1 MADQSSPNPIKE
13 YYIAYFDILG
23 YRQFFVDAPEQAES
37 LLTNIHNAITNAK
50 SNMIASSNIEY
61 FRDYMNIEFKVK
73 IFSDNIFVCLEK
85 GDDLRVE
92 KARAIFFL
100 EIISE
105 IQRNFIINHNLFLRG
120 GITKGNVSYN
130 KDYIFGD
137 GLIEAVNIEE
147 TTVYPRIALS
157 KSLFLFLS
165 NIVSYTSEEREKA
178 LTIEI
183 RINNKE
189 KITQEDEDFYNLMLR
204 LANSEYFLTKVFY
217 YLTSKCYDEEICI
230 SYLYKLNPMDYV
242 NTTTLSNILS
252 QLKQISPNVF
262 EMMNGSLPNMFNYI
276 DDMLSKHKER
286 VEEQIKKHGDYIDL
300 GLDDLEKAL
309 QRERVLKKYVWVMK
323 YHNDMCCRYN
333 KMQYFIDSKA
343 NCDTRFMLLKVNVL

>member
-1 MADQSSPNPIKE
+1 MAEYSSPNPIKE
-13 YYIAYFDILG
+13 HYIAYFDLLG
-23 YRQFFVDAPEQAES
+23 YRQFFVEVPEQAES
-37 LLTNIHNAITNAK
+37 LLANVHNAITNAK
-50 SNMIASSNIEY
+50 NNMLASGNIEY
-61 FRDYMNIEFKVK
+61 FKDYINIKFKIK

-130 KDYIFGD
+130 EDYIFGE

-147 TTVYPRIALS
+147 TTVYPRITLS
-157 KSLFLFLS
+157 KSLFIFLS

-178 LTIEI
+178 LAIET

-217 YLTSKCYDEEICI
+217 HLTSKCYDEEICI

-242 NTTTLSNILS
+242 STENLSNILS

-262 EMMNGSLPNMFNYI
+262 EIMNGSLPDISNNI
-276 DDMLSKHKER
+276 DNMLSKHKKC
-286 VEEQIKKHGDYIDL
+286 VEEQIKKHGDYIDI
-300 GLDDLEKAL
+300 GLNEREKAL

-333 KMQYFIDSKA
+333 KMQYFINSTA
-343 NCDTRFMLLKVNVL
+343 NCDAKFMLLKVNVL

>member
-1 MADQSSPNPIKE
+1 
-13 YYIAYFDILG
+13 
-23 YRQFFVDAPEQAES
+23 
-37 LLTNIHNAITNAK
+37 
-50 SNMIASSNIEY
+50 
-61 FRDYMNIEFKVK
+61 
-73 IFSDNIFVCLEK
+73 
-85 GDDLRVE
+85 
-92 KARAIFFL
+92 
-100 EIISE
+100 
-105 IQRNFIINHNLFLRG
+105 
-120 GITKGNVSYN
+120 
-130 KDYIFGD
+130 
-137 GLIEAVNIEE
+137 
-147 TTVYPRIALS
+147 
-157 KSLFLFLS
+157 
-165 NIVSYTSEEREKA
+165 
-178 LTIEI
+178 
-183 RINNKE
+183 
-189 KITQEDEDFYNLMLR
+189 MLR
-204 LANSEYFLTKVFY
+204 LSNSEYFLTKVFY

-300 GLDDLEKAL
+300 GLDDREKAL

>member
-1 MADQSSPNPIKE
+1 MADHSSPNPIKE
-13 YYIAYFDILG
+13 HYIAYFDLLG

-61 FRDYMNIEFKVK
+61 FKDYINIEFKIK
-73 IFSDNIFVCLEK
+73 IFSDNIFICLEK

-147 TTVYPRIALS
+147 TTIYPRITLS

-165 NIVSYTSEEREKA
+165 NIVSYTPEEREKA
-178 LTIEI
+178 LVIET

-242 NTTTLSNILS
+242 NAETLSNILS

-262 EMMNGSLPNMFNYI
+262 EIMNGSLPNMFNYI

-286 VEEQIKKHGDYIDL
+286 VEEQIKKYGDYIDL
-300 GLDDLEKAL
+300 GLDDREKAL

-333 KMQYFIDSKA
+333 KMQYFINSTA